1 MTGFSLPTGSDDMSN
16 TSVILK
22 LSGGDALSA
31 FRAQRL
37 LPVLKAAA
45 PGVTAVSASYV
56 HFVASTRE
64 LTADEIQRLEALLDY
79 GDPAKADAEGTEF
92 LTVPRLGTISPWASK
107 ATDIVHNC
115 GIDAVERI
123 ERGVSYRVAGTMTD
137 DEKAAVAKC
146 LFDRMTET
154 VLADGTD
161 PAVLFTDVP
170 GKPMAVVDVKAG
182 GRAALE
188 KANGEMGL
196 ALSEDEIAYLVEA
209 FTKQGRN
216 PTDVELM
223 MFAQANSE
231 HCRHKI
237 FNAEFTID
245 GVKQEK
251 TLFGM
256 IRETHKKSPRGTII
270 AYSDNAAVF
279 EGPTVPRLYTRP
291 TAEDPAGSVFTERL
305 EPVHTVFKVETHNH
319 PTAICPFPGA
329 STGSGGE
336 IRDEGATGRGAKP
349 KAGLC
354 GFTVSALHL
363 PDAPQTWENDSNT
376 VTGEKTDAV
385 YGAPSRIATPL
396 TIMTEGPIGAAAFN
410 NEFGRPNIL
419 GYFRAFEA
427 HIGAERYGYH
437 KPIML
442 AGGIGNIR
450 DDQTAKQTLP
460 SGTLMIVLGG
470 PGMRIGLGGG
480 AASSMTTGSNA
491 ESLDF
496 DSVQRGNPEMERRA
510 QEVIDRCWASGA
522 DNPILAIHDVG
533 AGGLSNAMPELAD
546 LSGHG
551 AQLSLAKVP
560 VEEKGMSPLE
570 VWCNESQ
577 ERYVIAIAP
586 EKLATFDAFC
596 KRERCP
602 YAVLGR
608 ISDDNE
614 LIVEGRDGE
623 ERAVDMPM
631 DVLLGNPPR
640 MHRDVKSVK
649 ADFKPFNPGMLTVAD
664 AVKAVLKHPTV
675 ANKSFLISIG
685 DRSVGGLI
693 SRDQYVGPWQ
703 VPVAD
708 CAVTNVNFTGFNGE
722 AMAMGERTP
731 VAVLDSAAASRMAV
745 AEAVTNIT
753 AADIDPALVK
763 LSANWMAACGAA
775 GEDVRL
781 YEAVKAASVY
791 CQAAGLAIPV
801 GKDSCSMKTAW
812 TEGEEKKAVTSPVS
826 LIVSAAAPVKDVRLT
841 LTPEMRRDID
851 SVIAVFDLAG
861 GRARMGASILAQV
874 AQSFGD
880 EAPDAPEAEK
890 LLRFVKLI
898 RKLTL
903 AGCVKAYHD
912 KSDGGLA
919 ATLTEM
925 MFATHKGVTV
935 NLDSLI
941 DGAKDSLAVMTAL
954 FNEEIGA
961 AVQIPRDRLAD
972 VEAQVAAAGLTDAFH
987 VIGSINED
995 DAFVVNAGGT
1005 NFVNEKR
1012 TDLMKAW
1019 SEVSHEIARRRDN
1032 PECADSEFNVACG
1045 TEHAGL
1051 YVKTTF
1057 NSEEHPAGPYI
1068 HSGHAKP
1075 KLAVLREQGV
1085 NSQMEMAAAFTRA
1098 GFEVW
1103 DVHMTDLLTGRV
1115 TLEGFKGLAAAG
1127 GFSYGDVL
1135 GAGGGWAKTIL
1146 FNERLSEMFGEFFAR
1161 PDTFS
1166 LGVCNGCQMLSRLK
1180 SLIPGAEAWPKFV
1193 RNRSEQFEA
1202 RLVQVKIEESPSIFF
1217 AGMAGSS
1224 MPIVNSHGEGR
1235 VEWYQPEDAAK
1246 ALVAARYVDSRG
1258 VPTETYPLNPNG
1270 SVGGVTSLT
1279 TTDGRATIIMP
1290 HPERTHR
1297 SVQMSW
1303 HPRAMGELSPWMR
1316 MFENA
1321 RIWVG

>member
-37 LPVLKAAA
+37 LPVLRAAA

-115 GIDAVERI
+115 GIDAVERL

-137 DEKAAVAKC
+137 AEKAAVAKC

-291 TAEDPAGSVFTERL
+291 TAEDPVGSVFTERL

-396 TIMTEGPIGAAAFN
+396 SIMTEGPIGAAAFN

-522 DNPILAIHDVG
+522 ENPILAIHDVG

-551 AQLSLAKVP
+551 AHLSLAKVP

-631 DVLLGNPPR
+631 DVLLGKPPR

-649 ADFKPFNPGMLTVAD
+649 AEFKPFNPGMLTVAD

-919 ATLTEM
+919 ATLAEM

-1032 PECADSEFNVACG
+1032 PACADSEFNVACG

-1235 VEWYQPEDAAK
+1235 VEWYRPEDAAK

>member
-522 DNPILAIHDVG
+522 ENPILAIHDVG

-551 AQLSLAKVP
+551 AHLSLAKVP

-631 DVLLGNPPR
+631 DVLLGKPPR

-919 ATLTEM
+919 ATLSEM

-972 VEAQVAAAGLTDAFH
+972 VESQVTAAGLVDAFH

-1235 VEWYQPEDAAK
+1235 VEWYKPEDAAK

>member
-56 HFVASTRE
+56 HFVALTRE

-123 ERGVSYRVAGTMTD
+123 ERGVSYRVAGTMSD
-137 DEKAAVAKC
+137 AEKAAVAKC

-291 TAEDPAGSVFTERL
+291 TAEDPVGSVFTERL

-385 YGAPSRIATPL
+385 YGAPSRIATPI

-522 DNPILAIHDVG
+522 ENPILAIHDVG

-551 AQLSLAKVP
+551 AHLSLAKVP

-631 DVLLGNPPR
+631 DVLLGKPPR

-649 ADFKPFNPGMLTVAD
+649 AEFKPFNPGMLTVAD

-890 LLRFVKLI
+890 LLRFVRLI

-919 ATLTEM
+919 ATLSEM

-941 DGAKDSLAVMTAL
+941 DGAKDSLAVMTSL

-961 AVQIPRDRLAD
+961 VVQIPRDRLAD
-972 VEAQVAAAGLTDAFH
+972 VEAQVSAMGLTDAFH

-995 DAFVVNAGGT
+995 DAFVVNADGT

-1032 PECADSEFNVACG
+1032 PACADSEFNVACG

-1235 VEWYQPEDAAK
+1235 VEWYRPEDAEK

>member
-137 DEKAAVAKC
+137 AEKAAVAKC

-631 DVLLGNPPR
+631 DVLLGKPPR

-841 LTPEMRRDID
+841 LTPEMRCDID

-954 FNEEIGA
+954 FNEEIGV

-1032 PECADSEFNVACG
+1032 PACADSEFNVACG

>member
-522 DNPILAIHDVG
+522 ENPILAIHDVG

-631 DVLLGNPPR
+631 DVLLGKPPR

-919 ATLTEM
+919 ATLAEM

-1032 PECADSEFNVACG
+1032 PACADSEFNVACG

-1235 VEWYQPEDAAK
+1235 VEWYKPEDAAK

>member
-37 LPVLKAAA
+37 LPVLRAAA

-137 DEKAAVAKC
+137 AEKAAVAKC

-291 TAEDPAGSVFTERL
+291 TAEDPVGSVFTERL

-396 TIMTEGPIGAAAFN
+396 SIMTEGPIGAAAFN

-522 DNPILAIHDVG
+522 ENPILAIHDVG

-551 AQLSLAKVP
+551 AHLSLAKVP

-608 ISDDNE
+608 ISDDDE

-631 DVLLGNPPR
+631 DVLLGKPPR

-649 ADFKPFNPGMLTVAD
+649 AEFKPFNPGMLTVAD

-890 LLRFVKLI
+890 LLRFVRLI

-919 ATLTEM
+919 ATLSEM

-941 DGAKDSLAVMTAL
+941 DGAKDSLAVMTSL

-961 AVQIPRDRLAD
+961 VVQIPRDRLAD
-972 VEAQVAAAGLTDAFH
+972 VEAQVSAMGLTDAFH

-1032 PECADSEFNVACG
+1032 PACADSEFNVACG

-1085 NSQMEMAAAFTRA
+1085 NSQMEMAAAFTCA

-1115 TLEGFKGLAAAG
+1115 TLGGFKGLAAAG

-1235 VEWYQPEDAAK
+1235 VEWYRPEDAAK

>member
-1 MTGFSLPTGSDDMSN
+1 MSN

-37 LPVLKAAA
+37 LPVLRAAA

-64 LTADEIQRLEALLDY
+64 LTADEIPRLEALLDY

-115 GIDAVERI
+115 GIDAVERL

-137 DEKAAVAKC
+137 AEKAAVAKC

-291 TAEDPAGSVFTERL
+291 TAEDPVGSVFTERL

-329 STGSGGE
+329 ATGSGGE

-396 TIMTEGPIGAAAFN
+396 SIMTEGPIGAAAFN

-522 DNPILAIHDVG
+522 ENPILAIHDVG

-551 AQLSLAKVP
+551 AHLSLAKVP

-631 DVLLGNPPR
+631 DVLLGKPPR

-649 ADFKPFNPGMLTVAD
+649 AEFKPFNPGMLTVAD

-753 AADIDPALVK
+753 AADNDPAMEK
-763 LSANWMAACGAA
+763 LSANWLAACGAA

-919 ATLTEM
+919 ATLAEM

-1032 PECADSEFNVACG
+1032 PACADSEFNVACG

-1235 VEWYQPEDAAK
+1235 VEWYRPEDAAK

-1258 VPTETYPLNPNG
+1258 VPTETKPLTPNG
-1270 SVGGVTSLT
+1270 SVGGVTSHT
-1279 TTDGRATIIMP
+1279 TTDGRATHLKP
-1290 HPERTHR
+1290 HPDRPHR

-1321 RIWVG
+1321 RSWVG

>member
-137 DEKAAVAKC
+137 AEKAAVAKC

-631 DVLLGNPPR
+631 DVLLGKPPR

-919 ATLTEM
+919 ATLAEM

-941 DGAKDSLAVMTAL
+941 DGAKDSLAVMTVL

-1032 PECADSEFNVACG
+1032 PACADSEFNVACG

-1085 NSQMEMAAAFTRA
+1085 NSQMEMAAAFTRV

>member
-37 LPVLKAAA
+37 LPVLRAAA

-137 DEKAAVAKC
+137 AEKAAVAKC

-291 TAEDPAGSVFTERL
+291 TAEDPVGSVFTERL

-396 TIMTEGPIGAAAFN
+396 SIMTEGPIGAAAFN

-522 DNPILAIHDVG
+522 ENPILAIHDVG

-551 AQLSLAKVP
+551 AHLSLAKVP

-631 DVLLGNPPR
+631 DVLLGKPPR

-919 ATLTEM
+919 ATLAEM

-941 DGAKDSLAVMTAL
+941 DGAKDSLAVMTSL

-1032 PECADSEFNVACG
+1032 PACADSEFNVVCG

-1103 DVHMTDLLTGRV
+1103 DVHMTDLLTGCV

-1235 VEWYQPEDAAK
+1235 VEWYRPEDAAK

>member
-37 LPVLKAAA
+37 LPVLRAAA

-137 DEKAAVAKC
+137 AEKTAVAKC

-291 TAEDPAGSVFTERL
+291 TAEDPVGSVFTERL

-522 DNPILAIHDVG
+522 ENPILAIHDVG

-551 AQLSLAKVP
+551 AHLSLAKVP

-631 DVLLGNPPR
+631 DVLLGKPPR

-649 ADFKPFNPGMLTVAD
+649 AEFKPFNPGMLTVAD

-919 ATLTEM
+919 ATLAEM

-941 DGAKDSLAVMTAL
+941 DGAKDSLAVMTSL

-961 AVQIPRDRLAD
+961 VVQIPRDRLAD
-972 VEAQVAAAGLTDAFH
+972 VEAQVSAAGLTDAFH

-1032 PECADSEFNVACG
+1032 PACADSEFNVACG

-1235 VEWYQPEDAAK
+1235 VEWYRPEDAAK

>member
-37 LPVLKAAA
+37 LPVLRAAA

-137 DEKAAVAKC
+137 AEKTAVAKC

-522 DNPILAIHDVG
+522 ENPILAIHDVG

-551 AQLSLAKVP
+551 AHLSLAKVP

-631 DVLLGNPPR
+631 DVLLGKPPR
-640 MHRDVKSVK
+640 MHRDVKSMK

-903 AGCVKAYHD
+903 AGCIKAYHD

-919 ATLTEM
+919 ATLSEM
-925 MFATHKGVTV
+925 MFATHRGVTV

-941 DGAKDSLAVMTAL
+941 DGAKDSLAVMTSL

-961 AVQIPRDRLAD
+961 VVQIPRDRLAD
-972 VEAQVAAAGLTDAFH
+972 VEAQVSAMGLTDAFH

-995 DAFVVNAGGT
+995 DAFVVNAGGM

-1032 PECADSEFNVACG
+1032 PACADSEFNVACG

-1235 VEWYQPEDAAK
+1235 VEWYRPEDAAK

>member
-64 LTADEIQRLEALLDY
+64 LTADEIERLEALLDY

-137 DEKAAVAKC
+137 AEKAAVAKC

-376 VTGEKTDAV
+376 VTGERTDAV

-522 DNPILAIHDVG
+522 ENPILAIHDVG

-631 DVLLGNPPR
+631 DVLLGKPPR

-919 ATLTEM
+919 ATLSEM

-1032 PECADSEFNVACG
+1032 PACADSEFNVACG

>member
-37 LPVLKAAA
+37 LPVLRAAA

-137 DEKAAVAKC
+137 AEKAAVAKC

-291 TAEDPAGSVFTERL
+291 TAEDPVGSVFTERL

-522 DNPILAIHDVG
+522 ENPILAIHDVG

-551 AQLSLAKVP
+551 AHLSLAKVP

-631 DVLLGNPPR
+631 DVLLGKPPR

-649 ADFKPFNPGMLTVAD
+649 AEFKPFNPGMLTVAD

-919 ATLTEM
+919 ATLAEM

-941 DGAKDSLAVMTAL
+941 DGAKDSLAVMTSL

-961 AVQIPRDRLAD
+961 VVQIPRDRLAD
-972 VEAQVAAAGLTDAFH
+972 VEAQVSAAGLTDAFH

-1032 PECADSEFNVACG
+1032 PACADSEFNVACG

-1235 VEWYQPEDAAK
+1235 VEWYRPEDAAK

>member
-1 MTGFSLPTGSDDMSN
+1 
-16 TSVILK
+16 
-22 LSGGDALSA
+22 
-31 FRAQRL
+31 
-37 LPVLKAAA
+37 
-45 PGVTAVSASYV
+45 
-56 HFVASTRE
+56 
-64 LTADEIQRLEALLDY
+64 
-79 GDPAKADAEGTEF
+79 
-92 LTVPRLGTISPWASK
+92 
-107 ATDIVHNC
+107 
-115 GIDAVERI
+115 
-123 ERGVSYRVAGTMTD
+123 
-137 DEKAAVAKC
+137 
-146 LFDRMTET
+146 
-154 VLADGTD
+154 
-161 PAVLFTDVP
+161 
-170 GKPMAVVDVKAG
+170 
-182 GRAALE
+182 
-188 KANGEMGL
+188 
-196 ALSEDEIAYLVEA
+196 
-209 FTKQGRN
+209 
-216 PTDVELM
+216 
-223 MFAQANSE
+223 
-231 HCRHKI
+231 
-237 FNAEFTID
+237 
-245 GVKQEK
+245 
-251 TLFGM
+251 
-256 IRETHKKSPRGTII
+256 
-270 AYSDNAAVF
+270 
-279 EGPTVPRLYTRP
+279 
-291 TAEDPAGSVFTERL
+291 
-305 EPVHTVFKVETHNH
+305 
-319 PTAICPFPGA
+319 
-329 STGSGGE
+329 
-336 IRDEGATGRGAKP
+336 
-349 KAGLC
+349 
-354 GFTVSALHL
+354 
-363 PDAPQTWENDSNT
+363 
-376 VTGEKTDAV
+376 
-385 YGAPSRIATPL
+385 
-396 TIMTEGPIGAAAFN
+396 
-410 NEFGRPNIL
+410 
-419 GYFRAFEA
+419 
-427 HIGAERYGYH
+427 
-437 KPIML
+437 
-442 AGGIGNIR
+442 
-450 DDQTAKQTLP
+450 
-460 SGTLMIVLGG
+460 
-470 PGMRIGLGGG
+470 
-480 AASSMTTGSNA
+480 
-491 ESLDF
+491 
-496 DSVQRGNPEMERRA
+496 
-510 QEVIDRCWASGA
+510 
-522 DNPILAIHDVG
+522 
-533 AGGLSNAMPELAD
+533 
-546 LSGHG
+546 
-551 AQLSLAKVP
+551 
-560 VEEKGMSPLE
+560 
-570 VWCNESQ
+570 
-577 ERYVIAIAP
+577 
-586 EKLATFDAFC
+586 
-596 KRERCP
+596 
-602 YAVLGR
+602 
-608 ISDDNE
+608 
-614 LIVEGRDGE
+614 
-623 ERAVDMPM
+623 
-631 DVLLGNPPR
+631 
-640 MHRDVKSVK
+640 
-649 ADFKPFNPGMLTVAD
+649 
-664 AVKAVLKHPTV
+664 
-675 ANKSFLISIG
+675 
-685 DRSVGGLI
+685 
-693 SRDQYVGPWQ
+693 
-703 VPVAD
+703 
-708 CAVTNVNFTGFNGE
+708 
-722 AMAMGERTP
+722 
-731 VAVLDSAAASRMAV
+731 MAV

-919 ATLTEM
+919 ATLAEM

-1032 PECADSEFNVACG
+1032 PACADSEFNVACG

-1235 VEWYQPEDAAK
+1235 VEWYRPEDAAK

>member
-56 HFVASTRE
+56 HFVASTRK

-123 ERGVSYRVAGTMTD
+123 ERGVSYRVAGTMSD
-137 DEKAAVAKC
+137 AEKAAVAKC

-291 TAEDPAGSVFTERL
+291 TAEDPVGSVFTERL

-396 TIMTEGPIGAAAFN
+396 SIMTEGPIGAAAFN

-522 DNPILAIHDVG
+522 ENPILAIHDVG

-631 DVLLGNPPR
+631 DVLLGKPPR

-919 ATLTEM
+919 ATLSEM

-972 VEAQVAAAGLTDAFH
+972 VEAQVSAAGLTDAFH

-1032 PECADSEFNVACG
+1032 PACADSEFNVACG

-1202 RLVQVKIEESPSIFF
+1202 RLVQVKIEESPSILF

-1235 VEWYQPEDAAK
+1235 VEWYRPEDAAR

>member
-1 MTGFSLPTGSDDMSN
+1 MSN

-137 DEKAAVAKC
+137 AEKAAVAKC

-376 VTGEKTDAV
+376 VTGERTDAV

-450 DDQTAKQTLP
+450 
-460 SGTLMIVLGG
+460 G
-470 PGMRIGLGGG
+470 
-480 AASSMTTGSNA
+480 
-491 ESLDF
+491 
-496 DSVQRGNPEMERRA
+496 
-510 QEVIDRCWASGA
+510 
-522 DNPILAIHDVG
+522 
-533 AGGLSNAMPELAD
+533 
-546 LSGHG
+546 
-551 AQLSLAKVP
+551 
-560 VEEKGMSPLE
+560 
-570 VWCNESQ
+570 
-577 ERYVIAIAP
+577 
-586 EKLATFDAFC
+586 
-596 KRERCP
+596 
-602 YAVLGR
+602 
-608 ISDDNE
+608 
-614 LIVEGRDGE
+614 
-623 ERAVDMPM
+623 
-631 DVLLGNPPR
+631 
-640 MHRDVKSVK
+640 
-649 ADFKPFNPGMLTVAD
+649 
-664 AVKAVLKHPTV
+664 
-675 ANKSFLISIG
+675 
-685 DRSVGGLI
+685 
-693 SRDQYVGPWQ
+693 
-703 VPVAD
+703 
-708 CAVTNVNFTGFNGE
+708 
-722 AMAMGERTP
+722 
-731 VAVLDSAAASRMAV
+731 
-745 AEAVTNIT
+745 
-753 AADIDPALVK
+753 
-763 LSANWMAACGAA
+763 
-775 GEDVRL
+775 
-781 YEAVKAASVY
+781 
-791 CQAAGLAIPV
+791 
-801 GKDSCSMKTAW
+801 
-812 TEGEEKKAVTSPVS
+812 
-826 LIVSAAAPVKDVRLT
+826 
-841 LTPEMRRDID
+841 
-851 SVIAVFDLAG
+851 SVIAATVLTV
-861 GRARMGASILAQV
+861 L
-874 AQSFGD
+874 
-880 EAPDAPEAEK
+880 PE
-890 LLRFVKLI
+890 LLRAFADYRMLVYAIVLILVMLLTNSPILSNVTAKLYPKF
-898 RKLTL
+898 RK
-903 AGCVKAYHD
+903 
-912 KSDGGLA
+912 
-919 ATLTEM
+919 
-925 MFATHKGVTV
+925 
-935 NLDSLI
+935 
-941 DGAKDSLAVMTAL
+941 
-954 FNEEIGA
+954 
-961 AVQIPRDRLAD
+961 
-972 VEAQVAAAGLTDAFH
+972 
-987 VIGSINED
+987 
-995 DAFVVNAGGT
+995 
-1005 NFVNEKR
+1005 
-1012 TDLMKAW
+1012 
-1019 SEVSHEIARRRDN
+1019 
-1032 PECADSEFNVACG
+1032 
-1045 TEHAGL
+1045 
-1051 YVKTTF
+1051 
-1057 NSEEHPAGPYI
+1057 
-1068 HSGHAKP
+1068 HAK
-1075 KLAVLREQGV
+1075 KGGE
-1085 NSQMEMAAAFTRA
+1085 AA
-1098 GFEVW
+1098 
-1103 DVHMTDLLTGRV
+1103 
-1115 TLEGFKGLAAAG
+1115 
-1127 GFSYGDVL
+1127 
-1135 GAGGGWAKTIL
+1135 
-1146 FNERLSEMFGEFFAR
+1146 
-1161 PDTFS
+1161 
-1166 LGVCNGCQMLSRLK
+1166 
-1180 SLIPGAEAWPKFV
+1180 
-1193 RNRSEQFEA
+1193 
-1202 RLVQVKIEESPSIFF
+1202 
-1217 AGMAGSS
+1217 
-1224 MPIVNSHGEGR
+1224 
-1235 VEWYQPEDAAK
+1235 
-1246 ALVAARYVDSRG
+1246 
-1258 VPTETYPLNPNG
+1258 
-1270 SVGGVTSLT
+1270 
-1279 TTDGRATIIMP
+1279 
-1290 HPERTHR
+1290 
-1297 SVQMSW
+1297 
-1303 HPRAMGELSPWMR
+1303 
-1316 MFENA
+1316 
-1321 RIWVG
+1321 

>member
-1 MTGFSLPTGSDDMSN
+1 
-16 TSVILK
+16 
-22 LSGGDALSA
+22 
-31 FRAQRL
+31 
-37 LPVLKAAA
+37 
-45 PGVTAVSASYV
+45 
-56 HFVASTRE
+56 
-64 LTADEIQRLEALLDY
+64 
-79 GDPAKADAEGTEF
+79 
-92 LTVPRLGTISPWASK
+92 
-107 ATDIVHNC
+107 
-115 GIDAVERI
+115 
-123 ERGVSYRVAGTMTD
+123 
-137 DEKAAVAKC
+137 
-146 LFDRMTET
+146 
-154 VLADGTD
+154 
-161 PAVLFTDVP
+161 
-170 GKPMAVVDVKAG
+170 
-182 GRAALE
+182 
-188 KANGEMGL
+188 
-196 ALSEDEIAYLVEA
+196 
-209 FTKQGRN
+209 
-216 PTDVELM
+216 
-223 MFAQANSE
+223 
-231 HCRHKI
+231 
-237 FNAEFTID
+237 
-245 GVKQEK
+245 
-251 TLFGM
+251 
-256 IRETHKKSPRGTII
+256 
-270 AYSDNAAVF
+270 
-279 EGPTVPRLYTRP
+279 
-291 TAEDPAGSVFTERL
+291 
-305 EPVHTVFKVETHNH
+305 
-319 PTAICPFPGA
+319 
-329 STGSGGE
+329 
-336 IRDEGATGRGAKP
+336 
-349 KAGLC
+349 
-354 GFTVSALHL
+354 
-363 PDAPQTWENDSNT
+363 
-376 VTGEKTDAV
+376 
-385 YGAPSRIATPL
+385 
-396 TIMTEGPIGAAAFN
+396 
-410 NEFGRPNIL
+410 
-419 GYFRAFEA
+419 
-427 HIGAERYGYH
+427 
-437 KPIML
+437 
-442 AGGIGNIR
+442 
-450 DDQTAKQTLP
+450 
-460 SGTLMIVLGG
+460 
-470 PGMRIGLGGG
+470 
-480 AASSMTTGSNA
+480 
-491 ESLDF
+491 
-496 DSVQRGNPEMERRA
+496 
-510 QEVIDRCWASGA
+510 
-522 DNPILAIHDVG
+522 
-533 AGGLSNAMPELAD
+533 
-546 LSGHG
+546 
-551 AQLSLAKVP
+551 
-560 VEEKGMSPLE
+560 
-570 VWCNESQ
+570 
-577 ERYVIAIAP
+577 
-586 EKLATFDAFC
+586 
-596 KRERCP
+596 
-602 YAVLGR
+602 
-608 ISDDNE
+608 
-614 LIVEGRDGE
+614 
-623 ERAVDMPM
+623 
-631 DVLLGNPPR
+631 
-640 MHRDVKSVK
+640 
-649 ADFKPFNPGMLTVAD
+649 
-664 AVKAVLKHPTV
+664 
-675 ANKSFLISIG
+675 
-685 DRSVGGLI
+685 
-693 SRDQYVGPWQ
+693 
-703 VPVAD
+703 
-708 CAVTNVNFTGFNGE
+708 
-722 AMAMGERTP
+722 
-731 VAVLDSAAASRMAV
+731 MAV

-1032 PECADSEFNVACG
+1032 PACADSEFNVACG

-1258 VPTETYPLNPNG
+1258 VPTQTYPLNPNG
-1270 SVGGVTSLT
+1270 AGGAVTSLT

>member
-56 HFVASTRE
+56 HFVALTRE

-137 DEKAAVAKC
+137 AEKTAVARC

-291 TAEDPAGSVFTERL
+291 TAEDPVGSVFTERL

-522 DNPILAIHDVG
+522 ENPILAIHDVG

-551 AQLSLAKVP
+551 AHLSLAKVP

-631 DVLLGNPPR
+631 DVLLGKPPR

-919 ATLTEM
+919 ATLAEM

-1032 PECADSEFNVACG
+1032 PACADSEFNVACG

-1235 VEWYQPEDAAK
+1235 VEWYRPEDAAK

>member
-37 LPVLKAAA
+37 LPVLRAAA

-123 ERGVSYRVAGTMTD
+123 ERGISYRVAGTMTD
-137 DEKAAVAKC
+137 AEKTAVAKC

-522 DNPILAIHDVG
+522 ENPILAIHDVG

-551 AQLSLAKVP
+551 AHLSLAKVP

-631 DVLLGNPPR
+631 DVLLGKPPR

-919 ATLTEM
+919 ATLAEM

-941 DGAKDSLAVMTAL
+941 DGAKDSLAVMTSL

-1032 PECADSEFNVACG
+1032 PACADSEFNVVCG

-1235 VEWYQPEDAAK
+1235 VEWYRPEDAAK

>member
-56 HFVASTRE
+56 HFVALTRE

-123 ERGVSYRVAGTMTD
+123 ERGVSYRVAGTMSD
-137 DEKAAVAKC
+137 AEKAAVAKC

-291 TAEDPAGSVFTERL
+291 TAEDPVGSVFTERL

-396 TIMTEGPIGAAAFN
+396 SIMTEGPIGAAAFN

-522 DNPILAIHDVG
+522 ENPILAIHDVG

-551 AQLSLAKVP
+551 AHLSLAKVP

-631 DVLLGNPPR
+631 DVLLGKPPR

-649 ADFKPFNPGMLTVAD
+649 AEFKPFNPGMLTVAD

-903 AGCVKAYHD
+903 AGCIKAYHD

-919 ATLTEM
+919 ATLAEM

-1032 PECADSEFNVACG
+1032 PACADSEFNVACG

-1202 RLVQVKIEESPSIFF
+1202 RLVQVRIEESPSIFF

-1235 VEWYQPEDAAK
+1235 VEWYRPEDAAK

>member
-522 DNPILAIHDVG
+522 ENPILAIHDVG

-551 AQLSLAKVP
+551 AHLSLAKVP

-631 DVLLGNPPR
+631 DVLLGKPPR

-890 LLRFVKLI
+890 LLRFVRLI

-919 ATLTEM
+919 ATLSEM

-941 DGAKDSLAVMTAL
+941 DGAKDSLAVMTSL

-961 AVQIPRDRLAD
+961 VVQIPRDRLAD

-1032 PECADSEFNVACG
+1032 PACADSEFNVACG

>member
-64 LTADEIQRLEALLDY
+64 LTADEIERLEALLDY
-79 GDPAKADAEGTEF
+79 GDPAKADAAGTEF

-376 VTGEKTDAV
+376 VTGERTDAV

-522 DNPILAIHDVG
+522 ENPILAIHDVG

-631 DVLLGNPPR
+631 DVLLGKPPR

-1032 PECADSEFNVACG
+1032 PACADSEFNVACG

-1235 VEWYQPEDAAK
+1235 VEWYRPEDAAK

>member
-45 PGVTAVSASYV
+45 PGVTAVSASYE

-123 ERGVSYRVAGTMTD
+123 ERGVSYRVAGTMSD
-137 DEKAAVAKC
+137 AEKAAVAKC

-291 TAEDPAGSVFTERL
+291 TAEDPVGSVFTERL

-363 PDAPQTWENDSNT
+363 PNAPQTWENDSNT

-396 TIMTEGPIGAAAFN
+396 SIMTEGPIGAAAFN

-510 QEVIDRCWASGA
+510 QEVIDRCWASGVE
-522 DNPILAIHDVG
+522 NPILAIHDVG

-551 AQLSLAKVP
+551 AHLSLAKVP

-608 ISDDNE
+608 ISDDDE

-631 DVLLGNPPR
+631 DVLLGKPPR

-919 ATLTEM
+919 ATLAEM

-941 DGAKDSLAVMTAL
+941 DGAKDSLAVMTSL

-961 AVQIPRDRLAD
+961 VVQIPRDRLAD
-972 VEAQVAAAGLTDAFH
+972 VEAQVSAAGLTDAFH

-1032 PECADSEFNVACG
+1032 PACADSEFNVVCG

-1235 VEWYQPEDAAK
+1235 VEWYRPEDAAK

>member
-1 MTGFSLPTGSDDMSN
+1 
-16 TSVILK
+16 
-22 LSGGDALSA
+22 
-31 FRAQRL
+31 
-37 LPVLKAAA
+37 
-45 PGVTAVSASYV
+45 
-56 HFVASTRE
+56 
-64 LTADEIQRLEALLDY
+64 
-79 GDPAKADAEGTEF
+79 
-92 LTVPRLGTISPWASK
+92 
-107 ATDIVHNC
+107 
-115 GIDAVERI
+115 
-123 ERGVSYRVAGTMTD
+123 
-137 DEKAAVAKC
+137 
-146 LFDRMTET
+146 
-154 VLADGTD
+154 
-161 PAVLFTDVP
+161 
-170 GKPMAVVDVKAG
+170 
-182 GRAALE
+182 
-188 KANGEMGL
+188 
-196 ALSEDEIAYLVEA
+196 
-209 FTKQGRN
+209 
-216 PTDVELM
+216 
-223 MFAQANSE
+223 
-231 HCRHKI
+231 
-237 FNAEFTID
+237 
-245 GVKQEK
+245 
-251 TLFGM
+251 
-256 IRETHKKSPRGTII
+256 
-270 AYSDNAAVF
+270 
-279 EGPTVPRLYTRP
+279 
-291 TAEDPAGSVFTERL
+291 
-305 EPVHTVFKVETHNH
+305 
-319 PTAICPFPGA
+319 
-329 STGSGGE
+329 
-336 IRDEGATGRGAKP
+336 
-349 KAGLC
+349 
-354 GFTVSALHL
+354 
-363 PDAPQTWENDSNT
+363 
-376 VTGEKTDAV
+376 
-385 YGAPSRIATPL
+385 
-396 TIMTEGPIGAAAFN
+396 
-410 NEFGRPNIL
+410 
-419 GYFRAFEA
+419 
-427 HIGAERYGYH
+427 
-437 KPIML
+437 
-442 AGGIGNIR
+442 
-450 DDQTAKQTLP
+450 
-460 SGTLMIVLGG
+460 
-470 PGMRIGLGGG
+470 
-480 AASSMTTGSNA
+480 
-491 ESLDF
+491 
-496 DSVQRGNPEMERRA
+496 
-510 QEVIDRCWASGA
+510 
-522 DNPILAIHDVG
+522 
-533 AGGLSNAMPELAD
+533 
-546 LSGHG
+546 
-551 AQLSLAKVP
+551 
-560 VEEKGMSPLE
+560 
-570 VWCNESQ
+570 
-577 ERYVIAIAP
+577 
-586 EKLATFDAFC
+586 
-596 KRERCP
+596 
-602 YAVLGR
+602 
-608 ISDDNE
+608 
-614 LIVEGRDGE
+614 
-623 ERAVDMPM
+623 
-631 DVLLGNPPR
+631 
-640 MHRDVKSVK
+640 
-649 ADFKPFNPGMLTVAD
+649 
-664 AVKAVLKHPTV
+664 
-675 ANKSFLISIG
+675 
-685 DRSVGGLI
+685 
-693 SRDQYVGPWQ
+693 
-703 VPVAD
+703 
-708 CAVTNVNFTGFNGE
+708 
-722 AMAMGERTP
+722 
-731 VAVLDSAAASRMAV
+731 
-745 AEAVTNIT
+745 
-753 AADIDPALVK
+753 
-763 LSANWMAACGAA
+763 
-775 GEDVRL
+775 
-781 YEAVKAASVY
+781 
-791 CQAAGLAIPV
+791 
-801 GKDSCSMKTAW
+801 
-812 TEGEEKKAVTSPVS
+812 
-826 LIVSAAAPVKDVRLT
+826 
-841 LTPEMRRDID
+841 MRRDID

-1032 PECADSEFNVACG
+1032 PACADSEFNVACG

>member
-1 MTGFSLPTGSDDMSN
+1 MSN

-37 LPVLKAAA
+37 LPVLRAAA

-115 GIDAVERI
+115 GIDAVERL

-137 DEKAAVAKC
+137 AEKAAVAKC

-291 TAEDPAGSVFTERL
+291 TAEDPVGSVFTERL

-396 TIMTEGPIGAAAFN
+396 SIMTEGPIGAAAFN

-522 DNPILAIHDVG
+522 ENPILAIHDVG

-551 AQLSLAKVP
+551 AHLSLAKVP

-631 DVLLGNPPR
+631 DVLLGKPPR

-649 ADFKPFNPGMLTVAD
+649 AEFKPFNPGMLTVAD

-919 ATLTEM
+919 ATLAEM

-1032 PECADSEFNVACG
+1032 PACADSEFNVACG

-1235 VEWYQPEDAAK
+1235 VEWYRPEDAAK

>member
-137 DEKAAVAKC
+137 AEKAAVAKC

-291 TAEDPAGSVFTERL
+291 TAEDPAGSIFTERL

-522 DNPILAIHDVG
+522 ENPILAIHDVG

-631 DVLLGNPPR
+631 DVLLGKPPR

-1032 PECADSEFNVACG
+1032 PACADSEFNVACG

>member
-37 LPVLKAAA
+37 LPVLRAAA
-45 PGVTAVSASYV
+45 PGVTAVSASHV

-137 DEKAAVAKC
+137 AEKTAVAKC

-154 VLADGTD
+154 VLVDGTD

-291 TAEDPAGSVFTERL
+291 TAEDPVGSVFTERL

-460 SGTLMIVLGG
+460 SGTFMIVLGG

-522 DNPILAIHDVG
+522 ENPILAIHDVG

-551 AQLSLAKVP
+551 AHLSLAKVP

-608 ISDDNE
+608 ISDDDE

-631 DVLLGNPPR
+631 DVLLGKPPR

-919 ATLTEM
+919 ATLAEM

-941 DGAKDSLAVMTAL
+941 DGAKDSLAVMTSL

-961 AVQIPRDRLAD
+961 VVQIPRDRLAD
-972 VEAQVAAAGLTDAFH
+972 VEAQVSAAGLTDAFH

-1032 PECADSEFNVACG
+1032 PACADSEFNVVCG

-1235 VEWYQPEDAAK
+1235 VEWYRPEDAAK

>member
-56 HFVASTRE
+56 HFVALTRE

-154 VLADGTD
+154 ILADGTD

-631 DVLLGNPPR
+631 DVLLGKPPR

-1032 PECADSEFNVACG
+1032 PACADSEFNVACG

-1235 VEWYQPEDAAK
+1235 VEWYRPEDAAK

>member
-1 MTGFSLPTGSDDMSN
+1 M
-16 TSVILK
+16 
-22 LSGGDALSA
+22 
-31 FRAQRL
+31 
-37 LPVLKAAA
+37 
-45 PGVTAVSASYV
+45 
-56 HFVASTRE
+56 
-64 LTADEIQRLEALLDY
+64 
-79 GDPAKADAEGTEF
+79 
-92 LTVPRLGTISPWASK
+92 
-107 ATDIVHNC
+107 
-115 GIDAVERI
+115 
-123 ERGVSYRVAGTMTD
+123 
-137 DEKAAVAKC
+137 
-146 LFDRMTET
+146 
-154 VLADGTD
+154 
-161 PAVLFTDVP
+161 
-170 GKPMAVVDVKAG
+170 
-182 GRAALE
+182 
-188 KANGEMGL
+188 
-196 ALSEDEIAYLVEA
+196 
-209 FTKQGRN
+209 
-216 PTDVELM
+216 
-223 MFAQANSE
+223 
-231 HCRHKI
+231 
-237 FNAEFTID
+237 
-245 GVKQEK
+245 
-251 TLFGM
+251 
-256 IRETHKKSPRGTII
+256 
-270 AYSDNAAVF
+270 
-279 EGPTVPRLYTRP
+279 
-291 TAEDPAGSVFTERL
+291 
-305 EPVHTVFKVETHNH
+305 
-319 PTAICPFPGA
+319 
-329 STGSGGE
+329 
-336 IRDEGATGRGAKP
+336 
-349 KAGLC
+349 
-354 GFTVSALHL
+354 
-363 PDAPQTWENDSNT
+363 
-376 VTGEKTDAV
+376 
-385 YGAPSRIATPL
+385 
-396 TIMTEGPIGAAAFN
+396 
-410 NEFGRPNIL
+410 
-419 GYFRAFEA
+419 
-427 HIGAERYGYH
+427 
-437 KPIML
+437 
-442 AGGIGNIR
+442 
-450 DDQTAKQTLP
+450 
-460 SGTLMIVLGG
+460 
-470 PGMRIGLGGG
+470 
-480 AASSMTTGSNA
+480 
-491 ESLDF
+491 
-496 DSVQRGNPEMERRA
+496 
-510 QEVIDRCWASGA
+510 
-522 DNPILAIHDVG
+522 
-533 AGGLSNAMPELAD
+533 
-546 LSGHG
+546 
-551 AQLSLAKVP
+551 
-560 VEEKGMSPLE
+560 
-570 VWCNESQ
+570 
-577 ERYVIAIAP
+577 
-586 EKLATFDAFC
+586 
-596 KRERCP
+596 
-602 YAVLGR
+602 
-608 ISDDNE
+608 
-614 LIVEGRDGE
+614 
-623 ERAVDMPM
+623 
-631 DVLLGNPPR
+631 
-640 MHRDVKSVK
+640 
-649 ADFKPFNPGMLTVAD
+649 
-664 AVKAVLKHPTV
+664 
-675 ANKSFLISIG
+675 
-685 DRSVGGLI
+685 
-693 SRDQYVGPWQ
+693 
-703 VPVAD
+703 
-708 CAVTNVNFTGFNGE
+708 
-722 AMAMGERTP
+722 
-731 VAVLDSAAASRMAV
+731 
-745 AEAVTNIT
+745 TNIT

-919 ATLTEM
+919 ATLAEM

-1032 PECADSEFNVACG
+1032 PACADSEFNVACG

-1235 VEWYQPEDAAK
+1235 VEWYRPEDAAK

>member
-64 LTADEIQRLEALLDY
+64 LTADEIERLEALLDY
-79 GDPAKADAEGTEF
+79 GDPAKADAAGTEF

-376 VTGEKTDAV
+376 VTGERTDAV

-522 DNPILAIHDVG
+522 ENPILAIHDVG

-631 DVLLGNPPR
+631 DVLLGKPPR

-972 VEAQVAAAGLTDAFH
+972 VEAQAAAAGLTDAFH

-1032 PECADSEFNVACG
+1032 PACADSEFNVACG

-1235 VEWYQPEDAAK
+1235 VEWYRPEDAAK